1 MKKTSRLL
9 FIVTIGVAVALL
21 GTTVSGAEANTNKS
35 ATTGKDTGTVTNLQQ
50 LEPVILPVPSF
61 KYVFNTVLDSPA
73 QVTKTKKL
81 ALTKKSIKKISPT
94 TGYAESEAYASIEY
108 LVPNPFR
115 NQKGDLPKA
124 IPTEYK
130 GQMLVRAI
138 KGPNN
143 VLLIY
148 GLNFAENR
156 YLVVMDKS
164 LTKYL
169 KTYDFSNYA
178 ISPKYIKADYD
189 FIYQQIKWAVI
200 ENGILY
206 VSHSHSTYSKS
217 SNGMNGYITA
227 IRLSDNKVLWRTDP
241 LVCNS
246 QNFQV
251 VGNVILSGYGFTA
264 EKDYLYQIDKRTGKT
279 LDKIL
284 LKDAPDYIVK
294 QKDKLLVYG
303 YEHLTQFAIKP

>member
-1 MKKTSRLL
+1 MKNTNRILFVVTLGVLL
-9 FIVTIGVAVALL
+9 ALL
-21 GTTVSGAEANTNKS
+21 GTTVSGAKANTENAAK
-35 ATTGKDTGTVTNLQQ
+35 ADNDTESVASLEQ
-50 LEPVILPVPSF
+50 LEPILLPVPSF
-61 KYVFNTVLDSPA
+61 KYYVSPA
-73 QVTKTKKL
+73 IDSAKVTKTKKL
-81 ALTKKSIKKISPT
+81 TLTQKSVKKIQPGSNYSDSAT
-94 TGYAESEAYASIEY
+94 LESNEY

-115 NQKGDLPKA
+115 NQKGNLPKG

-138 KGPNN
+138 KDKND
-143 VLLIY
+143 VILIY
-148 GLNFAENR
+148 GLDFGENR

-164 LTKYL
+164 LKKVL
-169 KTYDFSNYA
+169 KAYDFTNYA
-178 ISPKYIKADYD
+178 ISPKYIKEDYD
-189 FIYQQIKWAVI
+189 YIDQQIKWAVI

-206 VSHSHSTYSKS
+206 VSHSHSTYAKS

-227 IRLSDNKVLWRTDP
+227 IRLSDNKILWRTAP

-264 EKDYLYQIDKRTGKT
+264 EKDYLYQIDKLTGKT

-284 LKDAPDYIVK
+284 LKDGPDYIEK
-294 QKDKLLVYG
+294 QKNNIRVHG
-303 YEHLTQFAIKP
+303 YAHITQFLIKS